1 MSTAY
6 RDDTIMPSKL
16 SNKSLKDKLQS
27 EIRYLREKIAAQSV
41 TIEHL
46 KRQAME
52 DGLTGLANRRS
63 FERSLEQSLSYFRRY
78 KRGGAVLMIDVNS
91 FKSINDGLGHL
102 AGDAILKDIA
112 RILEQYTRESDV
124 VARLG
129 GDEFAIILQEVT
141 PEQADEKAAQIA
153 SVIADTP
160 TRYSGRDVYTSVS
173 VGVCHFNAKST
184 STDVLH
190 IADSDMYDKKAEEKD
205 SRL

>member
-6 RDDTIMPSKL
+6 RDDAVMPSKL
-16 SNKSLKDKLQS
+16 SDKSLKNKLQS

-63 FERSLEQSLSYFRRY
+63 FERSLEQALSYFRRY

-91 FKSINDGLGHL
+91 FKSINDSLGHL
-102 AGDAILKDIA
+102 AGDAILKDIS

-124 VARLG
+124 VSRLG
-129 GDEFAIILQEVT
+129 GDEFAIILQEVS
-141 PEQADEKAAQIA
+141 PQQANEKAEEIA
-153 SVIADTP
+153 RVIADTP

-173 VGVCHFNAKST
+173 IGICHFDNRST
-184 STDVLH
+184 SSDVMH
-190 IADSDMYDKKAEEKD
+190 HADINMYDKKAEEKG
-205 SRL
+205 SCL